1 VSIRQSK
8 ATAIR
13 ILCVDDHPLVREG
26 IARKIDRQP
35 DMKVVGTAST
45 GEQAIELF
53 RQCRPDVVLMDLQL
67 PGMRGIEAIEIIRR
81 DDPAARIIV
90 LTMYSGDED
99 IFRAIQAG
107 AASYLLKDTLSN
119 DLVNI
124 VRQVYQGARPIPPAV
139 ASRLASRVGLSP
151 REVEVLERI
160 AEGKRNKE
168 IADALGITQETVQT
182 HIKRLFLK
190 LNVNDRTAAVTVA
203 LSRGIVHIK

>member
-168 IADALGITQETVQT
+168 IDDALGITQETVQT